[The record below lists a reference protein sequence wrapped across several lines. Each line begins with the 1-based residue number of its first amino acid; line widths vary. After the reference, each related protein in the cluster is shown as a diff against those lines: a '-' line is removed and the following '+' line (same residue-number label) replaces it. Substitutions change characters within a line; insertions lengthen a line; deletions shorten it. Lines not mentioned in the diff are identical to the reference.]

1 MVNNEIK
8 NVSID
13 MEKYNEAVGYYREIV
28 DCVSKNPL
36 PKPNEN
42 VPLGLF
48 NQCQQYYW
56 YYLMNEKIRNV
67 KNVLKNYVDEENYIA
82 KRKRKKKKSTGERI
96 VLDITQKMYVELF
109 VNLYN
114 EKYKDTYRWGEVLQ
128 AHNIRKKML
137 EEKYPDS
144 ASYIT
149 NKINAIIDISEDYI
163 LKKPDIN
170 KTHNAMSV
178 LKEALNTPMP
188 TVEES
193 VANVITVDVLKE
205 LLQCLEIEDTSR
217 TPNVLFRTAQI
228 GRALTDSSYH
238 KNTNIGSNTLVF
250 FNLKSDHNLK
260 GIKDYMN
267 ALKDL
272 LELYEDTK
280 EEIAEL

>member
-1 MVNNEIK
+1 MVNNKIK
-8 NVSID
+8 DVSID
-13 MEKYNEAVGYYREIV
+13 LEKYNEAVDYYREII
-28 DCVSKNPL
+28 DYVSKNPL

-48 NQCQQYYW
+48 SQCQKYYW
-56 YYLMNEKIRNV
+56 YYLMNVKIRNV

-82 KRKRKKKKSTGERI
+82 NRKKKKTTDTRI
-96 VLDITQKMYVELF
+96 ILDITQKMYVELF

-114 EKYKDTYRWGEVLQ
+114 EKYKETYRWNKVLEDN
-128 AHNIRKKML
+128 NIIKKML

-149 NKINAIIDISEDYI
+149 NKINAIIDISYDYI
-163 LKKPDIN
+163 FKKPDIN
-170 KTHNAMSV
+170 KTHNAMSI
-178 LKEALNTPMP
+178 LKEALNTPVP

-205 LLQCLEIEDTSR
+205 LLEYLKLEDTSR

-228 GRALTDSSYH
+228 CRPLTTGTYH
-238 KNTNIGSNTLVF
+238 KYTISNKTEF
-250 FNLKSDHNLK
+250 FNLQCDYNLEE
-260 GIKDYMN
+260 IKNYME
-267 ALKDL
+267 ALKEL